1 MEEVVDLAQLF
12 TQADEARRQI
22 TIEEGEDDV
31 DELDEDDEIF
41 KRMFANTNGRLRT
54 GKSVCIDLPCGDVHV
69 CFGTQCPHAEVTAEK
84 SIVCKLTGRVVGIEH
99 NREQEAGWTG
109 RSVGS
114 ANPDDT
120 AGTPVGGWVKRRDMF
135 AASSAAFQMARSFGD
150 ADQRSIQNYTPLP
163 TRTPKPSDRLP
174 AKRGALCVDDGASP
188 ASPSANR
195 RQRTA
200 RRETWT
206 RDSIEKLGSVAATV
220 VKDLFIV
227 DEESVPPAAV
237 AQQTANASKSPT
249 PPTPPKPVQQDCD
262 PRLQNLDFVRAL
274 ALRRYVK
281 ACTLG
286 TQRLNMSV
294 IHDVCIHANS
304 FVRAQRKRAEA
315 MAAAVTTTAS
325 GASSVVVG
333 HKSRRAACYQGPVR
347 NLLARLIVTLWH
359 AACLTPHMRENR
371 RGNDSF
377 RPFAAGVLYSL
388 KRGVYLEDGTCVVPE
403 LDSLAVHLPALR
415 STYSTPAAKQLQSSS
430 HRGICSLHRSIA
442 SIGTMDSG
450 EAVQVHQLLSD
461 AARQAALLRELTHR
475 FDGGAK

>member
-1 MEEVVDLAQLF
+1 MGAIDLAQLF
-12 TQADEARRQI
+12 TQADEARRQT
-22 TIEEGEDDV
+22 TIEEGEDDL
-31 DELDEDDEIF
+31 DEMDEDDELF
-41 KRMFANTNGRLRT
+41 KRMFANANGRLRT
-54 GKSVCIDLPCGDVHV
+54 GKSVCIDMPNGDVHI
-69 CFGTQCPHAEVTAEK
+69 CFGTQCPHTEVTKEK

-120 AGTPVGGWVKRRDMF
+120 AGTPLGGWVKRRDMF
-135 AASSAAFQMARSFGD
+135 AASSQAFQMARSFGD
-150 ADQRSIQNYTPLP
+150 ADQRPMQHYTPLP
-163 TRTPKPSDRLP
+163 TRTPKPSGHLP
-174 AKRGALCVDDGASP
+174 AKRGALCVDDGVSP
-188 ASPSANR
+188 SSPSANR

-206 RDSIEKLGSVAATV
+206 RDSIEKLTAVAATV
-220 VKDLFIV
+220 VRDLFIV
-227 DEESVPPAAV
+227 DEESGPPAV
-237 AQQTANASKSPT
+237 AAQTTTAS
-249 PPTPPKPVQQDCD
+249 PKPANPNPKPKPAEEDCGD
-262 PRLQNLDFVRAL
+262 PRLQNLDFVRVL

-281 ACTLG
+281 SCASG
-286 TQRLNMSV
+286 QQSLNMNV
-294 IHDVCIHANS
+294 VHDVCVQANS

-315 MAAAVTTTAS
+315 VAAQAATTTAS
-325 GASSVVVG
+325 GASSVG
-333 HKSRRAACYQGPVR
+333 HKSRRQGACYQGPVR
-347 NLLARLIVTLWH
+347 HLLSRLIVTLWH
-359 AACLTPHMRENR
+359 AACLTPHMKDNR

-388 KRGVYLEDGTCVVPE
+388 KRGVYLEEGTCVVPE

-442 SIGTMDSG
+442 SIGTMDVD
-450 EAVQVHQLLSD
+450 EVLQVHQLLTD

-475 FDGGAK
+475 FDGAK

>member
-1 MEEVVDLAQLF
+1 MEEVVDLDQLF

-22 TIEEGEDDV
+22 TIEEGEDDI
-31 DELDEDDEIF
+31 DEIDEDDEVF
-41 KRMFANTNGRLRT
+41 KRMFANANGRLRT
-54 GKSVCIDLPCGDVHV
+54 GKSVCIDLPCGDVHI
-69 CFGTQCPHAEVTAEK
+69 CFGTQCPHAEVTKEK
-84 SIVCKLTGRVVGIEH
+84 SIVCNLTGRVVGIEH

-135 AASSAAFQMARSFGD
+135 NASAQAWQMARSFGD
-150 ADQRSIQNYTPLP
+150 ADQRPLQHYTPLP

-174 AKRGALCVDDGASP
+174 AKRGALCVDDGVSP

-206 RDSIEKLGSVAATV
+206 RDSIEKLTAVAATV
-220 VKDLFIV
+220 VRDLFIV
-227 DEESVPPAAV
+227 NEESGPPAS
-237 AQQTANASKSPT
+237 AQTMAPPNSSKPA
-249 PPTPPKPVQQDCD
+249 DENCD
-262 PRLQNLDFVRAL
+262 PRLQNLDFVRML
-274 ALRRYVK
+274 ALRRYVQ
-281 ACTLG
+281 ACARGL
-286 TQRLNMSV
+286 QQLNLSV
-294 IHDVCIHANS
+294 LHDVCIHANA

-315 MAAAVTTTAS
+315 AAATV
-325 GASSVVVG
+325 ASSATISAPG
-333 HKSRRAACYQGPVR
+333 HKSRRQGACYQGPVR
-347 NLLARLIVTLWH
+347 SLIARLIVTLWH
-359 AACLTPHMRENR
+359 AACLTPHMCDHR

-415 STYSTPAAKQLQSSS
+415 STNSTPAAKQLQSSS

-442 SIGTMDSG
+442 SIATMDPNG
-450 EAVQVHQLLSD
+450 VVQVQQLLTD

-475 FDGGAK
+475 FDGAK